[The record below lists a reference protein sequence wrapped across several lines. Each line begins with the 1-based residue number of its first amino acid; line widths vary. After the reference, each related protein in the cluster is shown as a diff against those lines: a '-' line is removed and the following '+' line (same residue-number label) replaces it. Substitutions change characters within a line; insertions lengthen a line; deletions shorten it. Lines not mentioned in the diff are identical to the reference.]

1 MLLSFVIYTTIL
13 IQIYSSKKLILL
25 NEYFANDLFTIFEN
39 DNTTFIIGSRNRIIV
54 ISAET
59 FRLKRIISLNVTTI
73 EAAECLMKGF
83 GKEKCQNDITLLSH
97 HSNNC
102 LRICGTNALAPYCQ
116 IRNKRNLFEECETGL
131 NAIGLS
137 TFSSD
142 CPAYHLSYGNYTF
155 TALAVDISCQK
166 RTLLRALPKH
176 KRLWLPVNDDRWF
189 HGPTFIGLFG
199 WKQFIYVVF
208 NEQNHE
214 GVKAQIGSVCANDPT
229 IIDDDIIPYKNIF
242 NSFAKLS
249 LTCPLDSNNFN
260 LQMIIL
266 KTAGIFA
273 NFIFA
278 IFWNG
283 FERLPISALCIFDLN
298 KIEEKLF
305 GNDEVLEAD
314 LEMKNDHCPRR
325 NQSGLPRILD
335 KTSITVKPYAYY
347 IFPEMTEIVSINVID
362 NDSKNYH
369 IIAISKKGKVY
380 GLIFNDNFI
389 NEKWTDQITING
401 KLLEMKIRKKTFTV
415 LSSNSFKEYKIKDWL
430 SEITENINQSI
441 RQQCYCE
448 WTEWNSCSQR
458 CAGGYRNREWR
469 CSNGD
474 SCNSLKENNQQY
486 QSCNNISCNE
496 VRRYSTWSQWL
507 AVGGNTEIRYRAS
520 CGVEVPNPMSI
531 KSILHGSKRV
541 LMHEWLAW
549 SEWTACSATCG
560 NSLRNRWRMKKGLV
574 LSYNDSIQYIVEPC
588 SIPSCKCDDMDEW
601 INGSDIRWKF
611 LKYSS
616 SFRISDFFYGFCI
629 ISLLLTHSSMFLLG
643 INLRKIQQIYQT
655 SINS

>member
-1 MLLSFVIYTTIL
+1 
-13 IQIYSSKKLILL
+13 
-25 NEYFANDLFTIFEN
+25 
-39 DNTTFIIGSRNRIIV
+39 
-54 ISAET
+54 
-59 FRLKRIISLNVTTI
+59 
-73 EAAECLMKGF
+73 MKGF

-155 TALAVDISCQK
+155 TALAVDISCQNEHYFEHFQNTK
-166 RTLLRALPKH
+166 DFGY
-176 KRLWLPVNDDRWF
+176 RLTMIV
-189 HGPTFIGLFG
+189 GPTFIGLFG

-260 LQMIIL
+260 LQLIIL

-314 LEMKNDHCPRR
+314 SEMKNDHCPRR

-335 KTSITVKPYAYY
+335 KTAIT
-347 IFPEMTEIVSINVID
+347 
-362 NDSKNYH
+362 
-369 IIAISKKGKVY
+369 
-380 GLIFNDNFI
+380 
-389 NEKWTDQITING
+389 
-401 KLLEMKIRKKTFTV
+401 TFTV

-549 SEWTACSATCG
+549 NEWTACSATCG
-560 NSLRNRWRMKKGLV
+560 NSLRNRWRMKKALFYLTMIVFNISWNHV
-574 LSYNDSIQYIVEPC
+574 LYHHVNVII
-588 SIPSCKCDDMDEW
+588 DDMDEW

-616 SFRISDFFYGFCI
+616 SFRISDFSTEELMESKKLIKAVMKSIGFLIYAACGAFRMI
-629 ISLLLTHSSMFLLG
+629 TNFLFGILSNSAEIDALSSLP
-643 INLRKIQQIYQT
+643 
-655 SINS
+655 